1 MSICL
6 SPARAAASR
15 RNGARSKGPTTP
27 EGKARSAQN
36 ALKHGLCADNYLV
49 SAEEEDVYEALE
61 AALHDEIAPEG
72 VLQIH
77 LARRIVRAT
86 WRLERAERIEAEM
99 LAFRMRDDDLGLALI
114 RDGYSSR
121 SFETLQRYRG
131 GALAE
136 LFRALREL
144 KALQAA
150 RANEVEA
157 SERAVAQQ
165 RNEPE
170 TRVKAGP
177 CHLRRL
183 PAPWRPLAGRAR
195 CRGCAMG
202 WPPPAE

>member
-15 RNGARSKGPTTP
+15 RNGAQSKGPTTP

-61 AALHDEIAPEG
+61 AALLDELAPEG
-72 VLQIH
+72 VLQTL

-99 LAFRMRDDDLGLALI
+99 LAFRMRDDDLGLAMI
-114 RDGYSSR
+114 RDGNSSR

-136 LFRALREL
+136 LFTPLE
-144 KALQAA
+144 AA
-150 RANEVEA
+150 
-157 SERAVAQQ
+157 S
-165 RNEPE
+165 
-170 TRVKAGP
+170 
-177 CHLRRL
+177 
-183 PAPWRPLAGRAR
+183 
-195 CRGCAMG
+195 
-202 WPPPAE
+202 